1 MTPSSDDRTGPT
13 VGQRLSSDCVAR
25 GVTLEELSQAT
36 QLRASALDAME
47 HDDFS
52 VCGGAAYARGQ
63 LRCLAPLLG
72 LDPEE
77 LVEAYYEDHRS
88 GTAA

>member
-1 MTPSSDDRTGPT
+1 M
-13 VGQRLSSDCVAR
+13 AR
-25 GVTLEELSQAT
+25 ARVTRGLTLQELSEAT
-36 QLRASALDAME
+36 KLRASALDAME

-52 VCGGAAYARGQ
+52 VCGGSAYVRGQ

-77 LVEAYYEDHRS
+77 LVVAYYEDRRRL
-88 GTAA
+88 AVA